1 MKVPWPGESFKLQW
15 GSTMRTDSEV
25 PMTDYV
31 VKVQGRRNTSTQI
44 RSPDAFVKGFRGV
57 EVDDIVYSRM
67 EMVQSWNMPAAEA
80 WMKTKL
86 PPHGKDHR
94 TGGELEN
101 RERERERERLFFL
114 CWQQIQLKPWEGWR
128 PRSQKC
134 TAKEMFNPRGDERA
148 WCTWRVNVQS
158 ITG

>member
-1 MKVPWPGESFKLQW
+1 MFENIDSRTKFKFTFLLSVGWSLWSSLTSLMKVPWPGESFKLQW

-31 VKVQGRRNTSTQI
+31 VKVQGRRSTSTQI
-44 RSPDAFVKGFRGV
+44 RSPGAFVKGFRGV

-80 WMKTKL
+80 WMTTKL

-101 RERERERERLFFL
+101 RERSFFL
-114 CWQQIQLKPWEGWR
+114 CWQQIQLKTWEGR
-128 PRSQKC
+128 GPRS
-134 TAKEMFNPRGDERA
+134 
-148 WCTWRVNVQS
+148 
-158 ITG
+158 